1 MIRKHLLITMSALAL
16 AGLVAAEGVTAG
28 AQARGATHSTGR
40 WRGEEAI
47 QRLGARL
54 PSVAAAHGMKSGDL
68 REHLTEDETLYV
80 DSSDRLL
87 YVEPAFVGPTA
98 VTDSPYDAAIPTANA
113 FLLNSRPES
122 TRTIYLDFDGHMLSG
137 TAWNSSAGGDC
148 YADPYDGDNSPT
160 TFNDSERNTIISVWR
175 RVTEDFA
182 MFDVNV
188 TTQDPGYAAINRA
201 SSSDTVFGTRLV
213 VSYSRTPC
221 PDGATM
227 YTNACG
233 SCGGVAY
240 VGVYDLTGSTHDY
253 YQPAFVFQNG
263 VGNSAK
269 NIAEAASHEV
279 GHNIGLSHDGAG
291 SASYYYGQ
299 GSWAPIMGVGYN
311 RAIVQWSNGDYANPT
326 NREDDFA
333 VAVSNGLPLRAD
345 DHGNTAGTATALQGT
360 PATVD
365 GVISTRT
372 DVDAFTVNASDG
384 PATFTVI
391 PAPTS
396 PNLDIKLE
404 LRASDGTLLAS
415 DDPASGS
422 TNGDSATGLGA
433 SISTTLTAGTY
444 TLLIDG
450 VGTGDP
456 LTTGYS
462 DYGSL
467 GHYRLTSTVV
477 GPDGQAPTAVLGVSS
492 MNGEYPL
499 TVNFTGSGSSDPE
512 GATLSYSW
520 SFGTGDTSTEVN
532 PSYTYTAA
540 GTYTATLT
548 VTDDRNL
555 SNTKSVTI
563 VVTAP
568 LRKIDVAAVSASG
581 VRTRAGVT
589 VTASVTIRDIDSALV
604 NGASVTGTFYN
615 GTRALSTRSALTN
628 VNGVATISSS
638 ALKVK
643 AGTQI
648 RFCVTGLT
656 LANGTWMTSIF
667 GGTDCTTYTA
677 V

>member
-28 AQARGATHSTGR
+28 ARAGGNTTANGR
-40 WRGEEAI
+40 WRGQQAI
-47 QRLGARL
+47 ERLGARL
-54 PSVAAAHGMKSGDL
+54 PSVAAEHGMKAGEL

-80 DSSDRLL
+80 DSTDKLL
-87 YVEPAFVGPTA
+87 YVEPANVGPTA
-98 VTDSPYDAAIPTANA
+98 VADSTFDPSIPRENA
-113 FLLNSRPES
+113 FLLNSRPEA
-122 TRTIYLDFDGHMLSG
+122 TRVIFLDFDGHMLSG
-137 TAWNSSAGGDC
+137 TAWNGSTGGDC
-148 YADPYDGDNSPT
+148 YAEPFSADADGT
-160 TFNDSERNTIISVWR
+160 TFTDAERDTIISVWK
-175 RVTEDFA
+175 RVSEDYA

-201 SSSDTVFGTRLV
+201 SNSDANFGTRLLV
-213 VSYSRTPC
+213 TKSTTPC
-221 PDGATM
+221 PDGATL
-227 YTNACG
+227 YANACG

-240 VGVYDLTGSTHDY
+240 VGVYGLTGSTHDY
-253 YQPAFVFQNG
+253 YQPALVFQNG
-263 VGNSAK
+263 VGSGAK
-269 NIAEAASHEV
+269 SITEAASHEV
-279 GHNIGLSHDGAG
+279 GHNIGLSHDGTSTLG
-291 SASYYYGQ
+291 YYSGH
-299 GSWAPIMGVGYN
+299 GSWAPIMGVGYSK
-311 RAIVQWSNGDYANPT
+311 AITQWSRGEYSGANNT
-326 NREDDFA
+326 QDDFVIA
-333 VAVSNGLPLRAD
+333 GNNGLPLRSD
-345 DHGNTAGTATALQGT
+345 DHGNTSGTATALQGT

-384 PATFTVI
+384 PATFTAI
-391 PAPTS
+391 PAPVS
-396 PNLDIKLE
+396 PNLDIKME
-404 LRASDGTLLAS
+404 LRNSAGDLVAS
-415 DDPASGS
+415 DDPACGS

-444 TLLIDG
+444 TILIDG
-450 VGTGDP
+450 VGCADP
-456 LTTGYS
+456 LSTGYS
-462 DYGSL
+462 DYASL
-467 GHYRLTSTVV
+467 GNYRLTSTVV

-492 MNGEYPL
+492 TTGEFPL

-520 SFGTGDTSTEVN
+520 SFGTGDTSTEAN

-540 GTYTATLT
+540 GTYTAALT

-568 LRKIDVAAVSASG
+568 VRKIDVAAVSASG

-589 VTASVTIRDIDSALV
+589 VTASVTIRDIASANV
-604 NGASVTGTFYN
+604 SGASVTGTFYN
-615 GTRALSTRSALTN
+615 GTRALTTRSAITN
-628 VNGVATISSS
+628 VNGVATISSN

-656 LANGTWMTSIF
+656 LANGTWLTSIF
-667 GGTDCTTYTA
+667 GGTDCVTYTA